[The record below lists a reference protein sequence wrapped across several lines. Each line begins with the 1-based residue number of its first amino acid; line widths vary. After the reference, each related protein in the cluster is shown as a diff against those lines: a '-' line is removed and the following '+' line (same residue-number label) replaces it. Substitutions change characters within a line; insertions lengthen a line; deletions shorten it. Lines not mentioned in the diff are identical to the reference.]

1 MPQLQFQARL
11 SEANVLS
18 FLDEANFGENVLIC
32 EYSSAYDICK
42 AKASALRAALHISP
56 AYAQCGLSEINQQ
69 LQHAAEK
76 LKNTILAV

>member
-1 MPQLQFQARL
+1 MMT
-11 SEANVLS
+11 
-18 FLDEANFGENVLIC
+18 DVLIC
-32 EYSSAYDICK
+32 EYSFAYDICK

-76 LKNTILAV
+76 LKNTFQLKSK